1 MKQEEKGDRLIV
13 RVQNTSAARQKDVRL
28 ALAAPILRAVETNG
42 YEEGDAPVSF
52 DTHGLTFDM
61 TPYAVKTF
69 ALEIRREAEDEHGG
83 IPVALD
89 YNTRV
94 TSPAHNETA
103 GEFGQGIS
111 IPEELY
117 ETDILSGGLRFRLGN
132 PGEPNAVICR
142 GQTVSLPAGTKKA
155 VILAASAKGD
165 VRTTIHGTPVT
176 LRDFSENVGAW
187 DMVACG
193 SQAFLNREPVAIS
206 YSHTHCEEGDR
217 LYKFANV
224 FKYVVDMNGA
234 DAITLPADER
244 VVVMAITALTDASRN
259 TTPTAPLYDY
269 VKEKEGPLH
278 RLTAVDMQYGGLYH
292 EGDLVRVKALRC
304 NKSGVF
310 TGFGGDAN
318 ILWQEDV
325 QALVRIGDRDAEIRP
340 LYSNLGENVA
350 YGKPATCHTYRLE
363 NEKPENAFNGSSAN
377 KWAGEIN
384 DQGFGWLEVDLGEI
398 TPISKC
404 LFEHCGEYEDHCD
417 DTVNFKIEY
426 RAHEE
431 DEWSLIRDVNE
442 NHEHVTIYEFE
453 PVNARY
459 VRIYITRPT
468 PGFDKT
474 CRIYQMHV
482 YKYPG

>member
-1 MKQEEKGDRLIV
+1 
-13 RVQNTSAARQKDVRL
+13 
-28 ALAAPILRAVETNG
+28 
-42 YEEGDAPVSF
+42 
-52 DTHGLTFDM
+52 
-61 TPYAVKTF
+61 
-69 ALEIRREAEDEHGG
+69 
-83 IPVALD
+83 
-89 YNTRV
+89 
-94 TSPAHNETA
+94 
-103 GEFGQGIS
+103 
-111 IPEELY
+111 
-117 ETDILSGGLRFRLGN
+117 
-132 PGEPNAVICR
+132 
-142 GQTVSLPAGTKKA
+142 
-155 VILAASAKGD
+155 
-165 VRTTIHGTPVT
+165 
-176 LRDFSENVGAW
+176 
-187 DMVACG
+187 
-193 SQAFLNREPVAIS
+193 
-206 YSHTHCEEGDR
+206 
-217 LYKFANV
+217 
-224 FKYVVDMNGA
+224 
-234 DAITLPADER
+234 
-244 VVVMAITALTDASRN
+244 MAITALTDASQN
-259 TTPTAPLYDY
+259 TVPTAPLYDY
-269 VKEKEGPLH
+269 VQEKEGPLH

-304 NKSGVF
+304 DKSGVF
-310 TGFGGDAN
+310 TGFGGDAD

-350 YGKPATCHTYRLE
+350 YGKPATSHPYRLE

-398 TPISKC
+398 TPVSKC

-417 DTVNFKIEY
+417 DTVNFRIEY
-426 RAHEE
+426 RASEE

-459 VRIYITRPT
+459 VRIYITKPT